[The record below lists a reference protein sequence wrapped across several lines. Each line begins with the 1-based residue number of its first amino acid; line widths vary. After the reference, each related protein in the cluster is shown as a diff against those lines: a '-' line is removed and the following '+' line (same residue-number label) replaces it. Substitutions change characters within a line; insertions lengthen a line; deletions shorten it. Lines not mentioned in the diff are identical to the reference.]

1 MLFNSY
7 GFIFAYLPL
16 VLLGY
21 FQLAR
26 IKHIY
31 AAAWLALASLFFY
44 AYWNPAY
51 VGLLLGSIICNYAFG
66 MWIARAGTRYKAQG
80 SLESVNRELLLIISI
95 SPPNAKISY

>member
-51 VGLLLGSIICNYAFG
+51 VGLLLEDES
-66 MWIARAGTRYKAQG
+66 RAVHVGFWTR
-80 SLESVNRELLLIISI
+80 
-95 SPPNAKISY
+95 